1 MKRIVNAGLLAAGIW
16 VIPAPVVGQ
25 EDEHHAPGSGFEST
39 RFAVQG
45 FSDVTFRA
53 ERFEPAGDASQNTST
68 FSLGQFSLFLSAQI
82 APNITVVSETALV
95 VGTEGRQPTSVTLER
110 VYVKYVLT
118 DAFKVAVGR
127 THTALGYWNEAY
139 HHGALLHP
147 TVSRPEI
154 LRFGGVMPVHS
165 VGVEVSGRVP
175 VADEWEFTYVGNLAN
190 GRGREFNATQGALD
204 VNTGKA
210 TAAKLSVAHQSERTL
225 MFGPMIYRDVVP
237 SDPARPDRAAEF
249 TETIAG
255 VHFVYRDAWVELFSE
270 YFDIHHDARASGVD
284 TDHNGWYVVA
294 AARRWPW
301 KPYVGLDVTD
311 FTEDDPYFL
320 GGSTSVR
327 RYLGG
332 IRYDIN
338 PFNALKL
345 EVRREHRSAANTHA
359 LVINTAFAF

>member
-1 MKRIVNAGLLAAGIW
+1 MHRIVTAGLLAVGIW
-16 VIPAPVVGQ
+16 LVPAGAGAQ
-25 EDEHHAPGSGFEST
+25 EDEHHAPPAGFEAT

-53 ERFEPAGDASQNTST
+53 DHFTPHTGPSQNRST
-68 FSLGQFSLFLSAQI
+68 FGLGQFSLFLSAQI
-82 APNITVVSETALV
+82 APNISVVSETALV
-95 VGTEGRQPTSVTLER
+95 VSTEGRQPTSVTLER

-118 DAFKVAVGR
+118 DAFKVAIGR

-147 TVSRPEI
+147 TVARPEI

-175 VADEWEFTYVGNLAN
+175 AGGWEFSYVGNLGN
-190 GRGREFNATQGALD
+190 GRARDFNATQGAVD

-210 TAAKLSVAHQSERTL
+210 TALKVSIAHDAERTF

-237 SDPARPDRAAEF
+237 SDPTRPGRDAEL

-255 VHFVYRDAWVELFSE
+255 AHFVYRDPRVELLSE
-270 YFDIHHDARASGVD
+270 YFNIRHDQRNGGTDI
-284 TDHNGWYVVA
+284 DHTGWYAIAVL
-294 AARRWPW
+294 RPWRW
-301 KPYVGLDVTD
+301 KPYVGVDVTE
-311 FTEDDPYFL
+311 FGPGDPYFL
-320 GGSTSVR
+320 GGDTSVR

-338 PFNALKL
+338 SLNALKL
-345 EVRREHRSAANTHA
+345 EVRRERRSAGNSHA
-359 LVINTAFAF
+359 LLINTAFAF

>member
-1 MKRIVNAGLLAAGIW
+1 VRRIVRGGLFAACLGLT
-16 VIPAPVVGQ
+16 PAAAQAQ
-25 EDEHHAPGSGFEST
+25 EDEHHARAGEFEAT

-53 ERFEPAGDASQNTST
+53 EHFASDAGRSENTST
-68 FSLGQFSLFLSAQI
+68 FGLGQFSLFLSAQI
-82 APNITVVSETALV
+82 APNVSVVSETALV
-95 VGTEGRQPTSVTLER
+95 VGAEGRQATSVTLER

-118 DAFKVAVGR
+118 DAFKVAIGR

-147 TVSRPEI
+147 TVARPEI

-175 VADEWEFTYVGNLAN
+175 AGGWEFNYVGNLGN
-190 GRGREFNATQGALD
+190 GRARDFNATQGAVD

-210 TAAKLSVAHQSERTL
+210 TAVKLSIAHETERSVL
-225 MFGPMIYRDVVP
+225 FGPMIYRDVIP
-237 SDPARPDRAAEF
+237 SDPTRPGREDEL

-255 VHFVYRDAWVELFSE
+255 AHFVYRDARFELLSE
-270 YFDIHHDARASGVD
+270 YFNIRHDNRT
-284 TDHNGWYVVA
+284 TDSEIDHTGWYAIAVV
-294 AARRWPW
+294 RRWRW
-301 KPYVGLDVTD
+301 KPYVGVDVTE
-311 FTEDDPYFL
+311 FGAGDPYFL
-320 GGSTSVR
+320 GGDTAVR

-338 PFNALKL
+338 SLNALKF
-345 EVRREHRSAANTHA
+345 EVRRERRSAGDSHA
-359 LVINTAFAF
+359 LLINTAFAF

>member
-1 MKRIVNAGLLAAGIW
+1 VKRIVNAGLLAAGVW
-16 VIPAPVVGQ
+16 LGPAAAVAQ
-25 EDEHHAPGSGFEST
+25 EDEHHAPGGGFEST

-45 FSDVTFRA
+45 FSDVTFRS
-53 ERFEPAGDASQNTST
+53 EHVDADDGSPSQNTST
-68 FSLGQFSLFLSAQI
+68 FALGQFSLFLSAQI
-82 APNITVVSETALV
+82 APNITVVSETAFV
-95 VGTEGRQPTSVTLER
+95 VGTDGRQPTSVTLER

-175 VADEWEFTYVGNLAN
+175 VGGWEFSYVGNLGN
-190 GRGREFNATQGALD
+190 GRARDFSATQGAVD

-210 TAAKLSVAHQSERTL
+210 TALKLSLAHETDRIV

-237 SDPARPDRAAEF
+237 SDPSRPERQAELR
-249 TETIAG
+249 ETIAG
-255 VHFVYRDAWVELFSE
+255 AHFVYRDVHFELFSE
-270 YFDIHHDARASGVD
+270 YFDIRHDNRTTD
-284 TDHNGWYVVA
+284 TDADHKGWYATAVV
-294 AARRWPW
+294 RSWRW
-301 KPYVGLDVTD
+301 KPYVGVDVTE
-311 FTEDDPYFL
+311 FAADDPYFL
-320 GGSTSVR
+320 GGDVSVR

-332 IRYDIN
+332 VRFDVN
-338 PFNALKL
+338 PFNALKF
-345 EVRREHRSAANTHA
+345 EVRREHRSSGDTHA